1 MKTWNWIDD
10 ANFQHLGVLEVESG
24 GYFEVMETPTHLVFG
39 GFTNNSFLQS
49 GYIERE
55 EFESL
60 NETLFELK
68 EELDVFYRDG
78 RDYCS
83 RIVCN
88 ERM

>member
-1 MKTWNWIDD
+1 MKEWNFIEDS
-10 ANFQHLGVLEVESG
+10 NFKHIGVLGIESG
-24 GYFEVMETPTHLVFG
+24 EYFEVMETPTHLVFG

-55 EFESL
+55 EFESRDETLQEL
-60 NETLFELK
+60 NEEL
-68 EELDVFYRDG
+68 EVFYRDG
-78 RDYCS
+78 RNYCS

>member
-1 MKTWNWIDD
+1 MKEWNWLDD
-10 ANFQHLGVLEVESG
+10 ANARYLGILEIESG
-24 GYFEVMETPTHLVFG
+24 EYFEVMETSAHLIFG
-39 GFTNNSFLQS
+39 GHTNNCFLQS

-55 EFESL
+55 EFESRD
-60 NETLFELK
+60 ETLSELK
-68 EELDVFYRDG
+68 EELEVFYRDG